1 VRLGVFGGSFD
12 PIHHGHLLAATFLAE
27 ALALEEVRLVVA
39 RQQPLKAG
47 GGGAAHHAAP
57 EDRVAMVEA
66 AVEGSPWLR
75 ADRTE
80 LQRPGPSFMVDTLR
94 ALKALR
100 PEAELVLLLGSDAA
114 AELPQWRESDAIR
127 TLARI
132 EVFAR
137 GGAGGAGA
145 TRGAGVAVLRVDISS
160 TAIRARVRAGRSIR
174 YWVPDAVAEYIA
186 THRLYRVGED

>member
-1 VRLGVFGGSFD
+1 MFGGSFD

-47 GGGAAHHAAP
+47 EGRAGPHHAAP
-57 EDRVAMVEA
+57 EDRAAMVDA

-94 ALKALR
+94 ALGAAH

-114 AELPQWRESDAIR
+114 AELPQWRETDTIR

-137 GGAGGAGA
+137 GAAGQSGL
-145 TRGAGVAVLRVDISS
+145 AVPRVDISS

-174 YWVPDAVAEYIA
+174 YWVPETVAEYIA